1 MTRGTAL
8 ALMVA
13 APVLWSTAGV
23 VTRHIERAE
32 AIEQVF
38 WRSFFAFAF
47 VAAAL
52 VFTKKNPLRA
62 ALAAGAAGLFSGAM
76 WAIMFTAFVIA
87 LSLTTTANALV
98 VMSIAPLLTVVCAR
112 IVLTDPIALRT
123 WLAALAAM
131 AGIAIMFSAS
141 SASVDRHAAGMLV
154 ALVIPVAS
162 ALNVVALRK
171 HAARIDLIPA
181 VMLGAGLSALV
192 ALPFALPVSASGRDL
207 ALLAFL
213 GVFQLGLPCVFLVMA
228 SRALY
233 APEIALLGLLEVVL
247 GPLWAWLGAGEIP
260 ATSTLFGGA
269 LVLVA
274 LAGNEIAG
282 FRVRKGGTIIGA
294 NPLHAPA
301 TGATGK
307 E

>member
-1 MTRGTAL
+1 MTRGAAL

-13 APVLWSTAGV
+13 APVLWSSAGV

-32 AIEQVF
+32 PIGQVF

-47 VAAAL
+47 VAAYLSFSRRRPVEAM
-52 VFTKKNPLRA
+52 RA
-62 ALAAGAAGLFSGAM
+62 AGLPGLFSGAL
-76 WAIMFTAFVIA
+76 WAVMFTAFVIA
-87 LSLTTTANALV
+87 LSLTTTANTLV

-112 IVLTDPIALRT
+112 IVLTDPIPLRT

-131 AGIAIMFSAS
+131 AGIAVMFSS
-141 SASVDRHAAGMLV
+141 SMGNSRHVGGMLL

-171 HAARIDLIPA
+171 HSAQVDLVPA
-181 VMLGAGLSALV
+181 VMLGGLLSCLI
-192 ALPFALPVSASGRDL
+192 ALPLALPISASGKDL

-213 GVFQLGLPCVFLVMA
+213 GVFQLGLPCMFLVLA

-247 GPLWAWLGAGEIP
+247 GPLWAWLGAGETP
-260 ATSTLFGGA
+260 ASSTLTGGA
-269 LVLVA
+269 LVVIA
-274 LAGNEIAG
+274 LAGNELAALGSRTRAAG
-282 FRVRKGGTIIGA
+282 A
-294 NPLHAPA
+294 
-301 TGATGK
+301 
-307 E
+307 